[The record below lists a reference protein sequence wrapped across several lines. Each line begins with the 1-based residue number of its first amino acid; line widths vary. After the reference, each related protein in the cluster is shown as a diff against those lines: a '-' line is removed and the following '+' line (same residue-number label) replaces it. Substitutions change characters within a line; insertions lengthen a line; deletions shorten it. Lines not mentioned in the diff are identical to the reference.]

1 MDRDELYEFES
12 DSINTVAEEQQ
23 EDSLSGQQE
32 EGFPLLQSPILFSA
46 VQGIVR
52 SGARRLGLTTD
63 ESDQEQDSSSSTHS
77 SEHSS
82 SELTSQSSAA
92 NERNLSE
99 SSNNNN
105 MSSPVNTSGHE
116 FIAANSGA
124 MFESTR
130 TPKEQITGQMVSVK
144 RSERGTTTKDI
155 NKTKSYATAA
165 LEHKFGLPTW
175 FLANKDGEE
184 EEGNLNTK
192 DIQDTVCTIALRCED
207 FKRRCTDLT

>member
-1 MDRDELYEFES
+1 MDRDELYES

-23 EDSLSGQQE
+23 EDSLGGQQE
-32 EGFPLLQSPILFSA
+32 EGFPLLQSPISFSA

-92 NERNLSE
+92 SERNLSE

-105 MSSPVNTSGHE
+105 MSSPVVERRQKTLTRPSLMLLPLWSTSLAYLPG
-116 FIAANSGA
+116 SLL
-124 MFESTR
+124 TR
-130 TPKEQITGQMVSVK
+130 MV
-144 RSERGTTTKDI
+144 R
-155 NKTKSYATAA
+155 
-165 LEHKFGLPTW
+165 
-175 FLANKDGEE
+175 
-184 EEGNLNTK
+184 
-192 DIQDTVCTIALRCED
+192 
-207 FKRRCTDLT
+207 KRRVT